1 MTRCA
6 LALIATVVFA
16 GAAAAQTVQ
25 RNFPANALR
34 GEIVFGQPPAIKL
47 NGADGRLAPG
57 SRIRAPDNLLQMS
70 AALVGQ
76 TATVN
81 YTLDHTGLVLDVWL
95 LSEAERAKQPW
106 PRTLKDAQD
115 WRFDPVA
122 QVWTPR

>member
-6 LALIATVVFA
+6 LALIAVFLFA

-25 RNFPANALR
+25 RNFPATALR
-34 GEIVFGQPPAIKL
+34 GEIAFGQPPTVKL
-47 NGADGRLAPG
+47 NGEDARLAPG
-57 SRIRAPDNLLQMS
+57 SRIRATNNLLQMS
-70 AALVGQ
+70 GALVGQ

-81 YTLDHTGLVLDVWL
+81 YTLDPTGLVLEVWL
-95 LSEAERAKQPW
+95 LSEDERAKQPW
-106 PRTLKDAQD
+106 PRTLKDAQS